1 MDRCNWCTN
10 NLILQNYH
18 DNEWGDIVHD
28 DKKHFEY
35 LLMEVMQCG
44 LNWLMILQKREIL
57 RTCFD
62 NFDYNI
68 IARYDEN
75 DIERIIKTDGMI
87 KSKRK
92 IEAIINNA
100 KCFLEI
106 RDKFTSFDSY
116 LWSFSNYKTL
126 IYIKHQKG
134 FWENHNDL
142 SDRISSDMKR
152 KGFKYLGSITIFSHL
167 QACGIINDHAINC
180 YKYNQIIERGNIEY
194 VYQ

>member
-75 DIERIIKTDGMI
+75 DTERIIKTDGMI

-106 RDKFTSFDSY
+106 RDEFTSFDSY

-180 YKYNQIIERGNIEY
+180 YKYNQVVEKGNIEY
-194 VYQ
+194 VY

>member
-106 RDKFTSFDSY
+106 RDEFTSFDSY

-180 YKYNQIIERGNIEY
+180 YKYNQVVEKGNIEY
-194 VYQ
+194 VY

>member
-44 LNWLMILQKREIL
+44 LNWLMILKKREIL

-106 RDKFTSFDSY
+106 RDEFTSFDSY

-180 YKYNQIIERGNIEY
+180 YKYNQVVEKGNIEY
-194 VYQ
+194 VY

>member
-100 KCFLEI
+100 KCFLKI
-106 RDKFTSFDSY
+106 RDEFTSFDSY

-180 YKYNQIIERGNIEY
+180 YKYNQVVEKGNIEY
-194 VYQ
+194 VY

>member
-75 DIERIIKTDGMI
+75 DTERIIKTDGMI

-106 RDKFTSFDSY
+106 RDEFTSFDSY

-180 YKYNQIIERGNIEY
+180 YKYNQVIEKGNIEY
-194 VYQ
+194 VY